1 MPVCCRKRQLT
12 EDDLA
17 LVRGRVLHR
26 QQDRADAHERDRAH
40 GAPLAAD
47 LVAQV
52 ADGDHSTDDAHDL
65 DVLGD
70 LQQRQVSTSGHCV
83 GSRLNHSIV
92 ATK

>member
-1 MPVCCRKRQLT
+1 MPICCRKRQLT

-52 ADGDHSTDDAHDL
+52 ADGDHTTDDAHDL
-65 DVLGD
+65 NVLGD
-70 LQQRQVSTSGHCV
+70 LQQRKVSTSGHRMK
-83 GSRLNHSIV
+83 SSSTHSIA